1 MQKLIFK
8 APVNSVS
15 FGNVSFN
22 LLREMFNRDMTVAH
36 FPIGNVDVSVY
47 DKTSTEFKEWL
58 QASINNRYK
67 LLSKEVPTLQLW
79 HINGS
84 ENRITSRN
92 HLITFYELDNPTET
106 EKNIV
111 DIQDSVMFSSQYSA
125 KAFRSIG
132 CENVSSVSVGF
143 DPDFHQTGKT
153 YLEGKVH
160 FGLMGK
166 WEKRKHTA
174 RILKIWAQ
182 KYGNN
187 YNYQLSCCINN
198 PFLKP
203 EQLNQLISEA
213 LEGKQYGNIN
223 FLPFLKTNSEVNEF
237 LNAIDIDLTGLSGAE
252 GWNLPA
258 FNATALGKWSIVL
271 NATSHKD
278 WANEDNSILLDPKSK
293 IPAYDGAFFTEG
305 APFNQGN
312 IFDFD
317 DNEVIGKMEEAESKC
332 QKENTEGLK
341 LQEKFC
347 YKNMLDSVLTNID
360 KNSK

>member
-1 MQKLIFK
+1 
-8 APVNSVS
+8 
-15 FGNVSFN
+15 
-22 LLREMFNRDMTVAH
+22 
-36 FPIGNVDVSVY
+36 
-47 DKTSTEFKEWL
+47 
-58 QASINNRYK
+58 
-67 LLSKEVPTLQLW
+67 
-79 HINGS
+79 
-84 ENRITSRN
+84 
-92 HLITFYELDNPTET
+92 
-106 EKNIV
+106 
-111 DIQDSVMFSSQYSA
+111 
-125 KAFRSIG
+125 
-132 CENVSSVSVGF
+132 
-143 DPDFHQTGKT
+143 
-153 YLEGKVH
+153 
-160 FGLMGK
+160 MGK